1 MIRPLAWLSLAFCS
15 GITVSS
21 LTKIPFI
28 FVYLSAAISL
38 LCAAL
43 LIRKKPAFDIAILCG
58 CFFLGGVILTNNLLP
73 DARPILESAQMLFNE
88 ACVIKGFVDS
98 DPEFRYGKTLFVFK
112 TENVQLN
119 GLEYS
124 CNVGTLVRA
133 KGKLDISYGDQLIVR
148 GNLCRTQDNY
158 GWLQKNYNDYLY
170 RQRIFLV
177 MSVKA
182 GLDLVK
188 SGKSKGSVIK
198 EFALRIKHR
207 VKEIISKTSS
217 PVAAGI
223 LDAMILGEQQEVQRV
238 IYNSMVQSGTV
249 HILVVSGFNVG
260 IVGFIIILFLK
271 LIRLPRNIR
280 YFIVVPA
287 LIIYCLITGASCPVV
302 RSTVMAVF
310 FILAGLIK
318 REPDIYNSLCLA
330 VVFILVINPLQL
342 FDIGF
347 QLSFSSVFSIAYFYP
362 KLKSFLR
369 LNSFKVSFPLRF
381 LSDGLLV
388 SLSAWIGTAGFIAYY
403 FRMVSPI
410 TVLANIFIIPLATLI
425 TLCGLCL
432 ISIGSFCHPMASLFA
447 ADCELLIAVLI
458 RINAVLISIP
468 GAVLRF

>member
-1 MIRPLAWLSLAFCS
+1 M
-15 GITVSS
+15 SS

-43 LIRKKPAFDIAILCG
+43 LIRKKPVFDIAILCG
-58 CFFLGGVILTNNLLP
+58 CFFLGSSLLTNSRLP
-73 DARPILESAQMLFNE
+73 DTCPILEDVQIGFSKT
-88 ACVIKGFVDS
+88 CVIKGFVDS
-98 DPEFRYGKTLFVFK
+98 DPDIGYGKTLFVFK
-112 TENVQLN
+112 AENIQLN
-119 GLEYS
+119 GLEYH
-124 CNVGTLVRA
+124 CNIGVLVRA
-133 KGKLDISYGDQLIVR
+133 KGKFDIGYGDQLIVR
-148 GNLCRTQDNY
+148 GNLCRSQDSS
-158 GWLQKNYNDYLY
+158 
-170 RQRIFLV
+170 QRTSFVI
-177 MSVKA
+177 SVKT
-182 GLDLVK
+182 GLELVRTGEFK
-188 SGKSKGSVIK
+188 RSLIK
-198 EFALRIKHR
+198 KFALRIKHKI
-207 VKEIISKTSS
+207 KEIISNTSS

-271 LIRLPRNIR
+271 LIRLPRNSR
-280 YFIVVPA
+280 YLIVVPA

-310 FILAGLIK
+310 LIIAGLIK

-330 VVFILVINPLQL
+330 AIFILAINPLQL
-342 FDIGF
+342 FEIGF
-347 QLSFSSVFSIAYFYP
+347 QLSFSSVFSIVYFYP

-369 LNSFKVSFPLRF
+369 LNSFKISPFFRL
-381 LSDGLLV
+381 LSEGLLV

-432 ISIGSFCHPMASLFA
+432 IFIGSFCYPLASLFA
-447 ADCELLIAVLI
+447 ADCELLIALLI